1 MPLQGI
7 NRLTIGLTLN
17 GNKMNRTLAFAIFVL
32 TVSNLAGQDNRVIS
46 ANSNGCWSVFDLGV
60 KYFSDSL
67 IFAKDAKHLPA
78 YLGNYI
84 FDWQQKN
91 SLKSCLLQEEIVSL
105 RKAIL
110 DRVYDEKILNW
121 IITSKNKDYD
131 KRYEPEVLK
140 REIKNSMYNTFPIIP
155 YMQYSWRELAE
166 NRLKEIQ
173 NTKTFFIQ
181 TK

>member
-1 MPLQGI
+1 MYK
-7 NRLTIGLTLN
+7 TITFVI
-17 GNKMNRTLAFAIFVL
+17 LALIA
-32 TVSNLAGQDNRVIS
+32 SNVAGQDNRVLS
-46 ANSNGCWSVFDLGV
+46 ANSNGCWSVFDLGI

-67 IFAKDAKHLPA
+67 ILAKDVKHLPS
-78 YLGNYI
+78 YLGNHI
-84 FDWQQKN
+84 FDWQHKN
-91 SLKSCLLQEEIVSL
+91 SLKSCLQQEEIVSL

-140 REIKNSMYNTFPIIP
+140 REVKNSMYNTFPSIP

-166 NRLKEIQ
+166 NRLKEIK
-173 NTKTFFIQ
+173 NAKTFFSQ